1 MVSTDPCGQPLVVD
15 EGGHRLA
22 EAITR
27 CVRHAKVLA
36 HLTPAGTEV
45 VRVAPRPGGRRE
57 DHRLLT
63 EIRHA
68 ATSSQHSGGKS
79 GQRKSPSAGGR
90 LRLVYPH
97 QPLARRSDDLSG
109 AVSVAVASSKSTQ
122 RKPNS
127 SEIRRPVAI
136 NRVMG
141 SARSWR

>member
-15 EGGHRLA
+15 EGGHCLA
-22 EAITR
+22 EAMTR
-27 CVRHAKVLA
+27 RVRHAKVLA

-45 VRVAPRPGGRRE
+45 VRVAPCPGGRRE

-68 ATSSQHSGGKS
+68 TTSSQHSGGES

-97 QPLARRSDDLSG
+97 QPWPAALMTFPVT
-109 AVSVAVASSKSTQ
+109 VSVAVASSKSTQ

-141 SARSWR
+141 STRSWR